1 MNIYTFKE
9 EDAKRF
15 ASENGFRTRRKGDEL
30 IFKECP
36 YCHNTSRSD
45 KEKFSINLRTGQF
58 HCWRASCGVKG
69 NMLTL
74 ARDFNFSLG
83 NTVDEYYSPRT
94 FRTFKIK
101 EIEVTDPAV
110 EYMQSRGI
118 SRAITEKYKITESDG
133 NMVFPFL
140 DQDGSV
146 TFIKYRNPNPKP
158 GQNKEWCEP
167 NCKPILFGM
176 YQCNLDN
183 DMLIITEG
191 QIDSLSVS
199 EAGYEN
205 AVSVPTG
212 ANGFTWVPYCW
223 DWMNQFQKIIVFGD
237 HEHDHITLYK
247 EISSRWDSKVWH
259 VREEDYLDCKD
270 ANEILQRYGVNQIR
284 ACIENAVQKPVPK
297 ARDLSAVEY
306 INPDDIEKLPTGIQC
321 IDEVLHGGIPFG
333 QLLLITGKAGHGKST
348 FASQLLLSALDNN
361 CKCFAY
367 SGELPNYLFRSW
379 MDHQAAGPNDAD
391 PDVSNWERNDKNK
404 DKLRLKASALNK
416 INDWYRGNIWI
427 YDNEAALLEDEEP
440 FLKFLEK
447 VINQYG
453 VRVILVDN
461 LMTGLDLEPI
471 DSSEKYEKQSLFMK
485 KLARLALQYNILI
498 ILVAHKRKNNGS
510 SDVNDSVS
518 GTADISN
525 LASVV
530 MSYERGNKEDADDIR
545 RLKISKN
552 RLYGTLTQGDGLE
565 LKYEPLSKRIYA
577 TEQEKNRWYS
587 WETNELGMK
596 EVDSEPLPFGNSF
609 LHEEVPF

>member
-1 MNIYTFKE
+1 MNIYNFRV

-15 ASENGFRTRRKGDEL
+15 ASENGFRTKQKGDEL
-30 IFKECP
+30 IFTECP
-36 YCHNTSRSD
+36 YCHSSTRGD

-58 HCWRASCGVKG
+58 HCWRASCGAKG

-74 ARDFNFSLG
+74 AKDFNFSLG
-83 NTVDEYYSPRT
+83 NTVDEYYTPRS
-94 FRTFKIK
+94 FRTFKPRD
-101 EIEVTDPAV
+101 IEVTEPAV
-110 EYMQSRGI
+110 KYLQSRGI
-118 SRAITEKYKITESDG
+118 SKTVSERYKITENDG
-133 NMVFPFL
+133 NLVFPFL
-140 DQDGSV
+140 DQEGCV

-158 GQNKEWCEP
+158 GQNKEWCEA

-176 YQCNLDN
+176 YQCNLEN
-183 DMLIITEG
+183 KTLIITEG

-247 EISSRWDSKVWH
+247 EISSRWDSKVLH

-270 ANEILQRYGVNQIR
+270 ANEILQRYGVKQIK

-297 ARDLSAVEY
+297 ARDLSTVEY
-306 INPDDIEKLPTGIQC
+306 INPDDIEKLPVGIQC

-333 QLLLITGKAGHGKST
+333 QLLLITGKAGDGKST
-348 FASQLLLSALDNN
+348 FASQILLSALDNN

-367 SGELPNYLFRSW
+367 SGELPNYLFKSW
-379 MDHQAAGPNDAD
+379 MNHQLAGPNDD
-391 PDVSNWERNDKNK
+391 SETSNWERNKKDELKIKN
-404 DKLRLKASALNK
+404 ASLDK
-416 INDWYRGNIWI
+416 INDWYRDNIWI
-427 YDNEAALLEDEEP
+427 YDNEAALMEDEEP

-453 VRVILVDN
+453 VRVVLVDN

-471 DSSEKYEKQSLFMK
+471 DTSEKYEKQSLFMK

-530 MSYERGNKEDADDIR
+530 MSYERGGSDDADDER

-552 RLYGTLTQGDGLE
+552 RLYGTLTGKEGLK
-565 LKYEPLSKRIYA
+565 LKYEPLSKRIYV

-596 EVDSEPLPFGNSF
+596 EFEPEAPPFMRK
-609 LHEEVPF
+609 